1 MNRDFVFRGHL
12 QEHASKPVFR
22 DRGEQVRQ
30 DRQLGTAEGGGDGVA
45 AERNGVSRRDVRFIA
60 GRKPIGQES
69 DVDVGLTNEER
80 LHRVSIGMIP
90 ATRPR
95 LGKAVDINRY
105 GDKWSLLLSWSQKIY
120 L

>member
-45 AERNGVSRRDVRFIA
+45 AERDGV
-60 GRKPIGQES
+60 G
-69 DVDVGLTNEER
+69 
-80 LHRVSIGMIP
+80 
-90 ATRPR
+90 
-95 LGKAVDINRY
+95 
-105 GDKWSLLLSWSQKIY
+105 
-120 L
+120 

>member
-30 DRQLGTAEGGGDGVA
+30 LGTAEGGGDAVA
-45 AERNGVSRRDVRFIA
+45 AERNGVSRRDVLFIA

-95 LGKAVDINRY
+95 LGEAVEVNRY
-105 GDKWSLLLSWSQKIY
+105 GDKRSLLLSWSQKIY